1 MLDLK
6 VQVYCS
12 RLSLLP
18 HLLDDG
24 LMLWEDL
31 DELLCG
37 GEVHV
42 GEIPSRRDG
51 HPGEAEVTL
60 LPLLDPLGEPHLHET
75 RLKPSKDLFG

>member
-1 MLDLK
+1 ML
-6 VQVYCS
+6 VS
-12 RLSLLP
+12 STRLSLLP
-18 HLLDDG
+18 HFLDDG

-60 LPLLDPLGEPHLHET
+60 LPLLNPLGEPNLQ
-75 RLKPSKDLFG
+75 D

>member
-31 DELLCG
+31 DKLLCG

-42 GEIPSRRDG
+42 GEIPTRRDG
-51 HPGEAEVTL
+51 HSGEAEVAL
-60 LPLLDPLGEPHLHET
+60 LPLLDPLGEPNLQ
-75 RLKPSKDLFG
+75 D